1 MVLSLVSLSNES
13 CLLLRRNIICWQG
26 FPPSYWRLL
35 CLLLRSGT
43 EERVSAGTQSLLPGA
58 SGLGFTRCLRTSWDQ
73 NFYGQLCTE
82 KSLRVWQEAVF
93 LMGGWK
99 NHTEKVANYPTVKL
113 KGRFFL
119 IVTETLPLS
128 GTEHWLWQKKSSM
141 CLFCQWSKHFFF
153 GVCFIPPSPVKSAA
167 ALQNA
172 VFIVWLVFVL
182 PDECGFCL
190 KLRAALGK
198 GQTCVL
204 QGEEC
209 SLRQ

>member
-13 CLLLRRNIICWQG
+13 CLLLPRNVICWQE

-43 EERVSAGTQSLLPGA
+43 EEHVSAGTQSLLPGA
-58 SGLGFTRCLRTSWDQ
+58 SGLGFTRCLRTSRDQ

-113 KGRFFL
+113 KGSFFL

-128 GTEHWLWQKKSSM
+128 GTEHWLWQKKK
-141 CLFCQWSKHFFF
+141 L
-153 GVCFIPPSPVKSAA
+153 
-167 ALQNA
+167 N
-172 VFIVWLVFVL
+172 VFVL
-182 PDECGFCL
+182 SVI
-190 KLRAALGK
+190 KALPFLG
-198 GQTCVL
+198 CVL
-204 QGEEC
+204 YLLHLSNQQQHC
-209 SLRQ
+209 RMQSSLSG